1 MIKYRISFLINIIKG
16 NFWKS
21 FTIFLALASIYPT
34 MHVDPYIYRENDIIS
49 NFTYNGT
56 PYSIILNPQKNNSNP
71 SDFSVFENSE
81 GNSKITTQSITTG
94 HFFSVLFLAIA
105 SLVSIAII
113 LVSILEGDLWSIHD
127 IRTKVNRKF
136 VECELEEGF
145 FYYTVFGRLLSK
157 TDCQLSDYQIRNL
170 EWEISTLSNL
180 PRFKSKSRNR
190 ISKLNKLGI
199 NI

>member
-1 MIKYRISFLINIIKG
+1 MIKYRISFLINIIKE

-34 MHVDPYIYRENDIIS
+34 MHIDPYIYRENDIIS

-56 PYSIILNPQKNNSNP
+56 PYSIILNPRKNNSNS
-71 SDFSVFENSE
+71 SDFSIFENNE
-81 GNSKITTQSITTG
+81 GNSKITTKSMTTG
-94 HFFSVLFLAIA
+94 YFFSVVLLTIT
-105 SLVSIAII
+105 SLISIVII
-113 LVSILEGDLWSIHD
+113 IVSILDGDLWSISD
-127 IRTKVNRKF
+127 IKPELNSKF

-145 FYYTVFGRLLSK
+145 FYYTIFGRLLAK
-157 TDCQLSDYQIRNL
+157 TDRQLSSYQIKNL